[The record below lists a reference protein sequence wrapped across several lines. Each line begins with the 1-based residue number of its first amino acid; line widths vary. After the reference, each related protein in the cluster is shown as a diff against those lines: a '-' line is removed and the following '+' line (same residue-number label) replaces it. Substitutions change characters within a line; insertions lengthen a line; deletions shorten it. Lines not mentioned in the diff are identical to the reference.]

1 MEMQG
6 FLHTRY
12 FSLSVFAGIVVLTVA
27 AVQFYLF
34 SSAQNKRTDPN
45 KTYSLISSG
54 QLNLQ
59 AKSNTFSG
67 KSAKEFKQSDID
79 IMKQVNTIEPYSMTQ
94 DNWLGIK
101 IRAAEPNKENEQLDQ
116 QIELVK
122 IKMNN
127 YRASTLI
134 FC

>member
-1 MEMQG
+1 
-6 FLHTRY
+6 
-12 FSLSVFAGIVVLTVA
+12 
-27 AVQFYLF
+27 
-34 SSAQNKRTDPN
+34 
-45 KTYSLISSG
+45 
-54 QLNLQ
+54 
-59 AKSNTFSG
+59 
-67 KSAKEFKQSDID
+67 
-79 IMKQVNTIEPYSMTQ
+79 MKQVNTIEPDPMTQ